1 LRKERE
7 FDCVRRIREHDEKG
21 IPRGFDLLTLAEL
34 AEDFPNRGMMLLD
47 RQDRLLV
54 SKLLLKLSRAD
65 NIREYES
72 QDSHPMAALELLNF
86 SAAFERD
93 LL

>member
-1 LRKERE
+1 M
-7 FDCVRRIREHDEKG
+7 
-21 IPRGFDLLTLAEL
+21 TEL
-34 AEDFPNRGMMLLD
+34 AEDFPNRGVMLLD

-54 SKLLLKLSRAD
+54 SKLLLQLSRAD

-86 SAAFERD
+86 STALDRD